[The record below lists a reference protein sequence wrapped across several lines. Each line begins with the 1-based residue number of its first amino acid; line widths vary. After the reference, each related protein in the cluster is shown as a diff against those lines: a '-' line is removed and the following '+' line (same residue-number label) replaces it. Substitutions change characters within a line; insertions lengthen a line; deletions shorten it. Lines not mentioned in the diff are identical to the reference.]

1 MSNERT
7 ADELKHAKAVREM
20 FSGIATKYDFL
31 NHFLSVNIDKKWR
44 RLVAKKLKSVLDDG
58 NALVLDV
65 ACGTGDLSLELQR
78 NAAAKVIG
86 TDFCRPMLEI
96 AFDKND
102 KSATKIPYL
111 EADGM
116 NLSFADETFDAV
128 TIAFGLRNFSN
139 WQNGLIELRRILKPG
154 GKLAILE
161 FSTPLVPGF
170 RQAFQFYFS
179 NVLPRIGGVVS
190 GSRGAYEYL
199 PDSVARF
206 PDQKNLAKMMTE
218 TDFSG
223 VEYENLTGGIAALH
237 TGTRN

>member
-218 TDFSG
+218 TDFFE